1 MKRLLEQPAA
11 DANQASETEE
21 SDCSEH
27 CGRHVHLAVMK
38 LLLERDADPSITS
51 NFGTSLSRAE
61 AKSHGEVAALLR
73 G

>member
-51 NFGTSLSRAE
+51 
-61 AKSHGEVAALLR
+61 AARL
-73 G
+73 